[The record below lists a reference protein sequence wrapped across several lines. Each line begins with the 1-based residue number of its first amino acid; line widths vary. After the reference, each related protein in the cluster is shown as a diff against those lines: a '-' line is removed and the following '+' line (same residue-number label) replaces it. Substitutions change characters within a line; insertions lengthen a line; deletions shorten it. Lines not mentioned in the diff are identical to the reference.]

1 MEEVVSKEEDEGGG
15 EQGGGGQGEG
25 TKEKGRFNGYANAV
39 SQLRKAKNMPGRSM
53 SLKRRLSK
61 IRNFP
66 SCKRTC
72 MTTVLP
78 IHGTTRQ

>member
-39 SQLRKAKNMPGRSM
+39 SQLRKAKNMPGSG
-53 SLKRRLSK
+53 
-61 IRNFP
+61 
-66 SCKRTC
+66 
-72 MTTVLP
+72 
-78 IHGTTRQ
+78 GTKFE